1 MAKVDKTVIKE
12 TKYIS
17 VCILILSA
25 LMQAVFLVI
34 RKWDYTVL
42 LGNALSGVFSAL
54 NFFLMG
60 LSVQKALGKE
70 EKEAKNTMKVS
81 QAYRNLMLL
90 VVVVIGLVFPAF
102 NRWAVIIPL
111 FFPRIAVSLRP
122 LADKNTDSGGGN
134 S

>member
-1 MAKVDKTVIKE
+1 MARVDKTVIKE

-90 VVVVIGLVFPAF
+90 VVVVIGLVFPVF

-111 FFPRIAVSLRP
+111 FFPVLLFP
-122 LADKNTDSGGGN
+122 
-134 S
+134 